1 MKNIK
6 YICIDCDGTLTDGKY
21 TVDEY
26 GKISKQFYTRDFYM
40 IEEAL
45 KNGYIVIIATSSIDD
60 VIQEKVKDFKSHIN
74 IDKKSLENLMIIQG
88 DKCARMFNYF
98 SAYNVP
104 FENIAYIGDAENDID
119 IMNKNDIG
127 LRGCPF
133 DAIEEVKKYSDVI
146 SSFKGGEGAVWEFI
160 KFIMK
165 RG

>member
-21 TVDEY
+21 TVDEK

-45 KNGYIVIIATSSIDD
+45 KKGYIVIIATSSIDE
-60 VIQEKVKDFKSHIN
+60 VIQKKVTNFKSYMN
-74 IDKKSLENLMIIQG
+74 IDKKLLNNLIVMQG
-88 DKCARMFNYF
+88 DKIARMYHYF
-98 SAYNVP
+98 SVYNIS

-119 IMNKNDIG
+119 IMNRKDIG
-127 LRGCPF
+127 LKGCPV
-133 DAIEEVKKYSDVI
+133 DAIEEIKKRSDVI

-160 KFIMK
+160 KFIIK